1 MKRSMKCMTLLTV
14 LMLLVSLCPLALA
27 AEGDVTLRP
36 IDVDNTNAYNEGAW
50 CIRAEGDKLYIGAG
64 NAIYVWTPGDAAEK
78 PYVTGLNTGRVITD
92 DTDADADADTADA
105 PAEGEADDSA
115 YFLSGFDVK
124 DGVIYGYDF
133 NSNYAVFSIRP
144 DENGKPVY
152 GDAVKLD
159 LDDLMTDEGDYAYL
173 DVSLVNVF
181 VMGERLY
188 VNGSDYNANQALLFS
203 FDLATGERVDY
214 DLPFVQR
221 AAPYKDGKLICQT
234 IDTMN
239 AYDEETG
246 KIKPFSLT
254 VFDPE
259 TGDAEEAAQV
269 DLPYHRIFG
278 MQYDADSDTLYL
290 ALANKI
296 YRMVGLENPELCA
309 YHPAN
314 DFYEYNGISYT
325 ALLSGGLY
333 VIDEQSSGI
342 YVRSTDPAKLPTQT
356 LSIYN
361 FFNDKQHQKAAAA
374 MDDVPIFFENDSYYS
389 SAQELGQAMASGD
402 NRFDILRVAS
412 TNIDFDR
419 MAAKGYCL
427 DLSSSKILT
436 DYVNDLY
443 PFMRDAVVKDGKLV
457 GVPISMYA
465 YGMKVNKKAFAEL
478 GIENIPDNWLDL
490 IAFINDWAKPE
501 NEENREKY
509 CVFQWEGTYKEQMFY
524 NILSA
529 YSDYFM
535 ANNQPLSL
543 DTDMFRQLMNA
554 LNDMDASSLEVTVT
568 WDEGDMPEELEE
580 LYNKTPLF
588 YDSINYDVNY
598 YDYNNSGEMWPLK
611 LTPDVEIAL
620 PLNVQIM
627 FVNPNSANQEA
638 AIRYLEAYVQ
648 AADAETLAN
657 LSPNH
662 NDPIE
667 SPYYEQSLMYQQR
680 YLKQLEASINKA
692 TDETEKADL
701 QEQYDAQV
709 KYMAEF
715 EKTGRYSATAE
726 SIAEYRAVMV
736 HASLATPSILYK
748 GDSDD
753 FWTLRERYVDGQIGL
768 EQFISE
774 GEGKLRLMQ
783 LEDQ

>member
-374 MDDVPIFFENDSYYS
+374 MDDVPIFFENDS
-389 SAQELGQAMASGD
+389 
-402 NRFDILRVAS
+402 
-412 TNIDFDR
+412 
-419 MAAKGYCL
+419 
-427 DLSSSKILT
+427 
-436 DYVNDLY
+436 
-443 PFMRDAVVKDGKLV
+443 
-457 GVPISMYA
+457 
-465 YGMKVNKKAFAEL
+465 
-478 GIENIPDNWLDL
+478 
-490 IAFINDWAKPE
+490 
-501 NEENREKY
+501 
-509 CVFQWEGTYKEQMFY
+509 
-524 NILSA
+524 
-529 YSDYFM
+529 
-535 ANNQPLSL
+535 
-543 DTDMFRQLMNA
+543 
-554 LNDMDASSLEVTVT
+554 
-568 WDEGDMPEELEE
+568 
-580 LYNKTPLF
+580 
-588 YDSINYDVNY
+588 
-598 YDYNNSGEMWPLK
+598 
-611 LTPDVEIAL
+611 
-620 PLNVQIM
+620 
-627 FVNPNSANQEA
+627 
-638 AIRYLEAYVQ
+638 
-648 AADAETLAN
+648 
-657 LSPNH
+657 
-662 NDPIE
+662 
-667 SPYYEQSLMYQQR
+667 
-680 YLKQLEASINKA
+680 
-692 TDETEKADL
+692 
-701 QEQYDAQV
+701 
-709 KYMAEF
+709 
-715 EKTGRYSATAE
+715 
-726 SIAEYRAVMV
+726 
-736 HASLATPSILYK
+736 
-748 GDSDD
+748 
-753 FWTLRERYVDGQIGL
+753 
-768 EQFISE
+768 
-774 GEGKLRLMQ
+774 
-783 LEDQ
+783 